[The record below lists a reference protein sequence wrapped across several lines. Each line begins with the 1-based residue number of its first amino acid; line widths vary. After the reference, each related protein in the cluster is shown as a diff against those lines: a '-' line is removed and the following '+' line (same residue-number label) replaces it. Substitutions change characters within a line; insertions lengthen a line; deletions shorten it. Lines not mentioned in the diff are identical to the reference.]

1 MIPLII
7 TAAFLCVI
15 GIVLFGP
22 IVVNLEYKNGFD
34 FKVKYLFFKVFE
46 PKEESETENKE
57 VNDGAPKTTQKKE
70 NLFSTLKEKF
80 GFVGA
85 VQKIMELFGAV
96 LTHIKKLLRHIK
108 INKVVL
114 NITAA
119 SPDAAT
125 TAVEYGTICGAAY
138 PVLGVLSGV
147 SDIRYKAINISAD
160 FNNSKPRFD
169 FSLNIKC
176 NLFFLAIAAL
186 SAFKEYK
193 KFTERYVNNE
203 RKQH

>member
-7 TAAFLCVI
+7 IAVFLCLI
-15 GIVLFGP
+15 GVLLFGP
-22 IVVNLEYKNGFD
+22 IVVMLEYKDGFD

-46 PKEESETENKE
+46 PEEKPDTESKE
-57 VNDGAPKTTQKKE
+57 VKDDAPKPPKKE
-70 NLFSTLKEKF
+70 NLFDTLKEKF
-80 GFVGA
+80 GFTGA
-85 VQKIMELFGAV
+85 VQKLMELFGAV

-119 SPDAAT
+119 STDAAT
-125 TAVEYGTICGAAY
+125 TAVEYGAICGAAY
-138 PVLGVLSGV
+138 PVLGILSGV
-147 SDIRYKAINISAD
+147 SDIAYKAINISAD
-160 FNNSKPRFD
+160 FNNSKTRFD

-176 NLFFLAIAAL
+176 NLFFLGIAAV
-186 SAFKEYK
+186 SAFMEYK